1 MSYAE
6 SYDPDG
12 GIAIVGISGRFP
24 GARDPAE
31 FWRVLVE
38 GRETL
43 TRFAAEDLEPSVLE
57 EPGSRDDPA
66 YVRVRGVLQ
75 DADRFDPA
83 FFGLNPRE
91 AEVMDPQ
98 QRAMLEVSWEALEDA
113 GIVPGEFPGAIGV
126 YAGAGYNM
134 YLIENLLS
142 RRDVVSG
149 PGLLTTLVGNEHDY
163 LATRVAYKLDLKGPA
178 LTIQTACSTSLV
190 AVCSAVQSLQSYQ
203 CDVALAGGVAILLP
217 QKRGYLWQDGSIT
230 SPDGHCRPFD
240 AQAAGTVFGNGAG
253 VVVLK
258 RLADA
263 VAAGDRIY
271 AVIKGA
277 ALNNDGSSKVSFT
290 APSVDGHSQVIV
302 MAQALAGGGS
312 IHHLLYRSTR
322 RRRRW
327 AIRWKWRA

>member
-240 AQAAGTVFGNGAG
+240 AQAAGTVFGNGA
-253 VVVLK
+253 
-258 RLADA
+258 
-263 VAAGDRIY
+263 
-271 AVIKGA
+271 
-277 ALNNDGSSKVSFT
+277 
-290 APSVDGHSQVIV
+290 
-302 MAQALAGGGS
+302 
-312 IHHLLYRSTR
+312 
-322 RRRRW
+322 
-327 AIRWKWRA
+327 